1 MRMTL
6 GPPNVVLQRRVGW
19 RRGMS
24 VVRTDGLSR
33 YSIVVAVVMLALGL
47 SEGASGQ
54 TAVASRHRAAAA
66 VPESPLHC
74 RGATWIQGV
83 TENRTDTGIRV
94 AQDGLGFT
102 NRWCISPADD
112 VRAHASDQWRA
123 SDALGDTDLHIV
135 YLLDNG
141 DQVLFRARVVKD
153 GPVDVGCSFVE
164 QARPPRELCQ
174 AEVVGGAAHNFGF
187 NFAFVRFSLLPVR
200 R

>member
-1 MRMTL
+1 
-6 GPPNVVLQRRVGW
+6 
-19 RRGMS
+19 MS
-24 VVRTDGLSR
+24 IVRTGRLSR
-33 YSIVVAVVMLALGL
+33 YSVVVAVVVLALGL

-54 TAVASRHRAAAA
+54 TAVASLHRAAAA
-66 VPESPLHC
+66 VPENPSHC
-74 RGATWIQGV
+74 RGATWIQGL
-83 TENRTDTGIRV
+83 TENRTDTAIRV
-94 AQDGLGFT
+94 AQEGVGLT

-112 VRAHASDQWRA
+112 VRARGSNHWRA
-123 SDALGDTDLHIV
+123 SDASGDTDLHLI

-164 QARPPRELCQ
+164 QARPPRESCQ